1 MVLFTKSRYK
11 HNVMKKIRVFLDMI
25 KFEHTIFAL
34 PFAYIGMVLAWRESG
49 LLAAP
54 IDWGTLF
61 WQFVWITVAM
71 ASARTAAMAFN
82 RAIDAEI
89 DARNPRTASRPIQ
102 TGKISKNAVWLA
114 GIISLGVFLFAA
126 WMLNT
131 FVLMLAPIAMIG
143 LVGYA
148 YTKRFTWLCHIWLGI
163 VDGAAAAGAWAA
175 VTASLNHPV
184 PWLLWAAVTVWI
196 AGFDLIYA
204 CQDVEIDRKEGLYS
218 IPARFGI
225 PAALRLAQ
233 IFHVFTVLLLAA
245 VGFVAGLGWLYWL
258 GLVIV
263 AGLLV
268 YEHSLVK
275 PDDLSKVDIAF
286 FTMNGYISIITLLAV
301 VGGLVW

>member
-1 MVLFTKSRYK
+1 MNKL
-11 HNVMKKIRVFLDMI
+11 RVFLEMI

-34 PFAYIGMVLAWRESG
+34 PFAYIGMALAWRQSG
-49 LLAAP
+49 MLAPP
-54 IDWGTLF
+54 IAWETLF

-71 ASARTAAMAFN
+71 AAARTAAMAFN

-89 DARNPRTASRPIQ
+89 DARNPRTANRPIQ
-102 TGKISKNAVWLA
+102 TGQISRRGVWAAGLIALA
-114 GIISLGVFLFAA
+114 IMLFAA

-131 FVLMLAPIAMIG
+131 FVLLLAPLAVMG

-148 YTKRFTWLCHIWLGI
+148 YTKRFTWLCHIWLGV

-175 VTASLNHPV
+175 VTADLASPV

-204 CQDVEIDRKEGLYS
+204 CQDAAIDRAEGLHS

-225 PAALRLAQ
+225 SAALRLAQ
-233 IFHVFTVLLLAA
+233 IFHGLTVLLLTAA
-245 VGFVAGLGWLYWL
+245 GLLAGLGWPYWL
-258 GLVIV
+258 GLIIV
-263 AGLLV
+263 AGLLI

-275 PDDLSKVDIAF
+275 PTDLSKVNLAF
-286 FTMNGYISIITLLAV
+286 FTMNGYISVITFLAV
-301 VGGLVW
+301 LGGLWLK

>member
-1 MVLFTKSRYK
+1 MQKA
-11 HNVMKKIRVFLDMI
+11 RVFLEMI

-34 PFAYIGMVLAWRESG
+34 PFAYIGMVLAWAHRGMLST
-49 LLAAP
+49 P
-54 IDWGTLF
+54 IDGKTLF
-61 WQFVWITVAM
+61 WQFVWITIAM

-89 DARNPRTASRPIQ
+89 DARNPRTANRPIQ
-102 TGKISKNAVWLA
+102 TGKISKHAVWLA
-114 GIISLGVFLFAA
+114 GVISLIIFLLSA

-131 FVLMLAPIAMIG
+131 FVLMLTPIAMIG

-148 YTKRFTWLCHIWLGI
+148 YTKRFTWLCHLWLGL

-175 VTASLNHPV
+175 VTADLASPI
-184 PWLLWAAVTVWI
+184 PWMLWAAVTVWI

-204 CQDVEIDRKEGLYS
+204 CQDVEIDRKEGLHS

-233 IFHVFTVLLLAA
+233 IFHVLTILFLAL
-245 VGFVAGLGWLYWL
+245 VGILAGLSWLYWL
-258 GLVIV
+258 GLGLV
-263 AGLLV
+263 AGLLI

-275 PDDLSKVDIAF
+275 PDDLSKVNLAF

-301 VGGLVW
+301 IGGLFV

>member
-1 MVLFTKSRYK
+1 MNKL
-11 HNVMKKIRVFLDMI
+11 RVFLDMI

-34 PFAYIGMVLAWRESG
+34 PFAYIGMALAWAQSG
-49 LLAAP
+49 MLAAP
-54 IDWGTLF
+54 IDWGTLA

-89 DARNPRTASRPIQ
+89 DARNPRTANRPIQ
-102 TGKISKNAVWLA
+102 AGKIGKNAVWLA
-114 GIISLGVFLFAA
+114 GFISLGVFLLAA
-126 WMLNT
+126 WLLNT

-148 YTKRFTWLCHIWLGI
+148 YTKRFTWLCHIWLGV

-175 VTASLNHPV
+175 VTDDLSSPI
-184 PWLLWAAVTVWI
+184 PWALWAAVAVWI

-204 CQDVEIDRKEGLYS
+204 CQDVRIDRREGLHS

-233 IFHVFTVLLLAA
+233 IFHALTVLLLAA
-245 VGFVAGLGWLYWL
+245 VGLVAGLGWLYWL
-258 GLVIV
+258 GLLIV
-263 AGLLV
+263 AGLLI
-268 YEHSLVK
+268 YEHTLVK
-275 PDDLSKVDIAF
+275 PDDLSRVDMAF
-286 FTMNGYISIITLLAV
+286 FKMNGYISVITFLAV
-301 VGGLVW
+301 LGGLWVQ

>member
-1 MVLFTKSRYK
+1 
-11 HNVMKKIRVFLDMI
+11 MKQVRVFLDMI

-34 PFAYIGMVLAWRESG
+34 PFAYIGMALAWATEG
-49 LLAAP
+49 MLAAP
-54 IDWGTLF
+54 VPWKTLF

-89 DARNPRTASRPIQ
+89 DARNPRTANRPIQ
-102 TGKISKNAVWLA
+102 AGKISRNAVWLA
-114 GIISLGVFLFAA
+114 GFVSLGVFLFSA
-126 WMLNT
+126 WMLNA
-131 FVLMLAPIAMIG
+131 FVLMLAPLAIIG
-143 LVGYA
+143 LAGYA
-148 YTKRFTWLCHIWLGI
+148 YTKRFTWLCHLWLGV

-175 VTASLNHPV
+175 VAASLSNPI
-184 PWLLWAAVTVWI
+184 PWVLWAAVAVWI

-204 CQDVEIDRKEGLYS
+204 CQDVEIDRREGLYS
-218 IPARFGI
+218 IPARFGV

-233 IFHVFTVLLLAA
+233 LFHGLTVLLLAG
-245 VGFVAGLGWLYWL
+245 VGMLAGLGWLYWL

-275 PDDLSKVDIAF
+275 PNDLSKVNLAF

-301 VGGLVW
+301 VGGLWL

>member
-1 MVLFTKSRYK
+1 MTRKL
-11 HNVMKKIRVFLDMI
+11 RVFLEMI

-34 PFAYIGMVLAWRESG
+34 PFAYIGMVLAWSQKE
-49 LLAAP
+49 LLTPP
-54 IDWGTLF
+54 IPWKTLI
-61 WQFVWITVAM
+61 WQFIWITVAM

-89 DARNPRTASRPIQ
+89 DARNPRTANRPIQ
-102 TGKISKNAVWLA
+102 TGKISKNVVWTA
-114 GIISLGVFLFAA
+114 GVISLGIFLFAA

-131 FVLMLAPIAMIG
+131 FVLMLAPIAIVG

-148 YTKRFTWLCHIWLGI
+148 YTKRFTWLCHLWLGL

-175 VTASLNHPV
+175 VTANLAAPI
-184 PWLLWAAVTVWI
+184 PWVLWAAVAVWI

-204 CQDVEIDRKEGLYS
+204 CQDVEVDRREGLYS

-225 PAALRLAQ
+225 PTALRLAQ
-233 IFHVFTVLLLAA
+233 IFHLLTVLLLAG
-245 VGFVAGLGWLYWL
+245 VGWLAGLGWLYWL

-263 AGLLV
+263 AGLLI

-275 PDDLSKVDIAF
+275 PDDLSKVNLAF

-301 VGGLVW
+301 VGGLWW

>member
-1 MVLFTKSRYK
+1 MSKVQ
-11 HNVMKKIRVFLDMI
+11 VFLEMI

-34 PFAYIGMVLAWRESG
+34 PFAYIGMVLAWAQSG
-49 LLAAP
+49 MLAAP
-54 IDWGTLF
+54 IAWGTLF
-61 WQFVWITVAM
+61 WQFVWITIAM

-89 DARNPRTASRPIQ
+89 DARNPRTANRPIQ
-102 TGKISKNAVWLA
+102 TGKISKNAVWAA
-114 GIISLGVFLFAA
+114 GFISLGIFLFSA

-175 VTASLNHPV
+175 VTASLASPI
-184 PWLLWAAVTVWI
+184 PWLLWAAVAVWI

-204 CQDVEIDRKEGLYS
+204 CQDVETDRKEGLYS

-233 IFHVFTVLLLAA
+233 IFHVLTVLLLAA
-245 VGFVAGLGWLYWL
+245 VGLAVGLGWLYWL

-263 AGLLV
+263 AGLLI

-275 PDDLSKVDIAF
+275 PDDLSKVNLAF
-286 FTMNGYISIITLLAV
+286 FTMNGYISIIALAAV
-301 VGGLVW
+301 IGGLWV

>member
-1 MVLFTKSRYK
+1 MSKL
-11 HNVMKKIRVFLDMI
+11 RVFLEMI

-34 PFAYIGMVLAWRESG
+34 PFAYIGMVLAWGQSG
-49 LLAAP
+49 MLAAP
-54 IDWGTLF
+54 IAWSALF

-89 DARNPRTASRPIQ
+89 DARNPRTANRPIQ
-102 TGKISKNAVWLA
+102 AGQISKNAVWLA
-114 GIISLGVFLFAA
+114 GFISLAIFLFSA
-126 WMLNT
+126 WMLNA

-148 YTKRFTWLCHIWLGI
+148 YTKRFTWLCHIWLGV

-175 VTASLNHPV
+175 VTGDLASPI
-184 PWLLWAAVTVWI
+184 PWALWAAVTVWI

-204 CQDVEIDRKEGLYS
+204 CQDVDIDRKEGLHS

-233 IFHVFTVLLLAA
+233 VFHVLTVALLAGA
-245 VGFVAGLGWLYWL
+245 GLLAGLGWPYWL
-258 GLVIV
+258 GLLIV
-263 AGLLV
+263 AGLLF
-268 YEHSLVK
+268 YEHTLVK
-275 PDDLSKVDIAF
+275 PDDLSRVDMAF
-286 FTMNGYISIITLLAV
+286 FKMNGYISVITFLAV
-301 VGGLVW
+301 LGGLWVQ

>member
-1 MVLFTKSRYK
+1 MSKLRT
-11 HNVMKKIRVFLDMI
+11 FLEMI

-34 PFAYIGMVLAWRESG
+34 PFAYLGMVLAWSEVG
-49 LLAAP
+49 ALDAP

-71 ASARTAAMAFN
+71 AAARTAAMAFN

-89 DARNPRTASRPIQ
+89 DARNPRTAGRPIQ
-102 TGKISKNAVWLA
+102 SGRISKRAVWVA
-114 GIISLGVFLFAA
+114 GFIALGVMLFAA
-126 WMLNT
+126 WQLNP
-131 FVLMLAPIAMIG
+131 FVLMLSPLAILG

-148 YTKRFTWLCHIWLGI
+148 YTKRYTWFCHIWLGM

-175 VTASLNHPV
+175 VTGSLANPI

-196 AGFDLIYA
+196 AGFDIIYA
-204 CQDVEIDRKEGLYS
+204 CQDVDIDRDEGLHS

-225 PAALRLAQ
+225 PTALRLSQ
-233 IFHVFTVLLLAA
+233 IFHVLTIVFLAA
-245 VGFVAGLGWLYWL
+245 VGIVAGLTWPYWL

-263 AGLLV
+263 AGLLI

-275 PDDLSKVDIAF
+275 PNDLSKVNLAF
-286 FTMNGYISIITLLAV
+286 FTMNGYISVITFIATVL
-301 VGGLVW
+301 GLWVA

>member
-1 MVLFTKSRYK
+1 MSKLRT
-11 HNVMKKIRVFLDMI
+11 FLEMI

-34 PFAYIGMVLAWRESG
+34 PFAYLGMVLAWSEIG
-49 LLAAP
+49 TLEAP

-71 ASARTAAMAFN
+71 AAARTAAMAFN

-89 DARNPRTASRPIQ
+89 DARNPRTAARPIQ
-102 TGKISKNAVWLA
+102 SGRISKQAVWVA
-114 GIISLGVFLFAA
+114 GFISLGVMLFAA
-126 WMLNT
+126 WQLNP
-131 FVLMLAPIAMIG
+131 FVLMLSPLAIVG

-148 YTKRFTWLCHIWLGI
+148 YTKRFTWFCHIWLGL

-175 VTASLNHPV
+175 VTGSLANPI

-196 AGFDLIYA
+196 AGFDIIYA
-204 CQDVEIDRKEGLYS
+204 CQDVDIDRDEGLHS

-225 PAALRLAQ
+225 PAALRLSQ
-233 IFHVFTVLLLAA
+233 IFHVLTIVLLAA
-245 VGFVAGLGWLYWL
+245 VGIVAGLTWPYWL

-263 AGLLV
+263 AGLLT

-275 PDDLSKVDIAF
+275 PTDLSKVNLAF
-286 FTMNGYISIITLLAV
+286 FTMNGYISVITFVATVL
-301 VGGLVW
+301 GLWIG

>member
-1 MVLFTKSRYK
+1 MNKL
-11 HNVMKKIRVFLDMI
+11 RVFLEMI

-34 PFAYIGMVLAWRESG
+34 PFAYIGMVLAWRQNG
-49 LLAAP
+49 MLAAP
-54 IDWGTLF
+54 VAWGTLF

-71 ASARTAAMAFN
+71 AAARTAAMAFN

-89 DARNPRTASRPIQ
+89 DARNPRTANRPIQ
-102 TGKISKNAVWLA
+102 TGQISRRGVWAAGLIALA
-114 GIISLGVFLFAA
+114 IMLFAA

-131 FVLMLAPIAMIG
+131 FVLLLAPLAVMG

-148 YTKRFTWLCHIWLGI
+148 YTKRFTWLCHIWLGV

-175 VTASLNHPV
+175 VTADLASPV

-204 CQDVEIDRKEGLYS
+204 CQDAAIDRAEGLHS

-225 PAALRLAQ
+225 SAALRLAQ
-233 IFHVFTVLLLAA
+233 IFHGLTVLLLAA
-245 VGFVAGLGWLYWL
+245 AGLLAGLGWPYWL
-258 GLVIV
+258 GLIIV
-263 AGLLV
+263 AGLLI

-275 PDDLSKVDIAF
+275 PTDLSKVNLAF
-286 FTMNGYISIITLLAV
+286 FTMNGYISVITFLAV
-301 VGGLVW
+301 LGGLWLK

>member
-1 MVLFTKSRYK
+1 VKLTDLK
-11 HNVMKKIRVFLDMI
+11 MKKIRVFLEMI

-34 PFAYIGMVLAWRESG
+34 PFAYIGMVLAWAQNG
-49 LLAAP
+49 MLAAP
-54 IDWGTLF
+54 MDWKTLF
-61 WQFVWITVAM
+61 WQFLWITLAM

-89 DARNPRTASRPIQ
+89 DARNPRTANRPIQ
-102 TGKISKNAVWLA
+102 KGEISKNAVWLA
-114 GIISLGVFLFAA
+114 GFVSLAVFLFSA

-131 FVLMLAPIAMIG
+131 FVLILAPIAIIG

-175 VTASLNHPV
+175 VTANLTHPI
-184 PWLLWAAVTVWI
+184 PWLLWAAVTLWI

-204 CQDVEIDRKEGLYS
+204 CQDVETDRKEGLFS

-225 PAALRLAQ
+225 SVALRLAQ
-233 IFHVFTVLLLAA
+233 IFHILTVLLLAA
-245 VGFVAGLGWLYWL
+245 AGVLAGLGWIYWL

-263 AGLLV
+263 AGLLI

-275 PDDLSKVDIAF
+275 PDDLSKVNLAF

-301 VGGLVW
+301 VGGLWM